1 MSEAGKNDKVLF
13 GKTGLMVSPLTYGT
27 WGIGGAG
34 WDDYPDDVRL
44 DAIMAAVD
52 TGINLIDTAPAYNGG
67 RSEQYIGEALEQ
79 TGRRK
84 DVLITTKTGND
95 FVDGQY
101 VRNGKADNIYALC
114 ERSLNNLRTDYI
126 DILLLHWPD
135 PTVPLEETMTAM
147 SRLKEQKIVRHLGI
161 CNLTVEEM
169 EQAMQYA
176 DLEVYQAHYSML
188 MRDNTETI
196 RWAHGQGMGIMAYG
210 TLCGGLLTGRY
221 RQHREYE
228 KMDNRNRFY
237 GRFFMEPAFSRA
249 MELLDLMQP
258 AADAHDAALAEVAI
272 NWSRQKPFV
281 DTCLVGAQKRARV
294 ESNARALSWNL
305 TAEEM
310 AVLDAWKL

>member
-1 MSEAGKNDKVLF
+1 
-13 GKTGLMVSPLTYGT
+13 
-27 WGIGGAG
+27 
-34 WDDYPDDVRL
+34 
-44 DAIMAAVD
+44 
-52 TGINLIDTAPAYNGG
+52 
-67 RSEQYIGEALEQ
+67 
-79 TGRRK
+79 
-84 DVLITTKTGND
+84 
-95 FVDGQY
+95 
-101 VRNGKADNIYALC
+101 
-114 ERSLNNLRTDYI
+114 
-126 DILLLHWPD
+126 
-135 PTVPLEETMTAM
+135 MTAM

-169 EQAMQYA
+169 EQAMQFA